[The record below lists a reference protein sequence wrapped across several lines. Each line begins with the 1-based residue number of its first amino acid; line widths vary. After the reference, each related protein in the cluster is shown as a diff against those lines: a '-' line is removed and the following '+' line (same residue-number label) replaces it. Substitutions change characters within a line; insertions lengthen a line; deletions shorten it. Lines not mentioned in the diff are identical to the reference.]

1 LPAPRRRKQTGAGE
15 KVRQEIALPRPDYT
29 EAELDAEYAKLNP
42 PRRYYQDYWASPEAD
57 KDMKNVPPG
66 MTNFFRGFY
75 YMKSADFPGNQN
87 LPPLHPVWSAP
98 VTGLTRSSRKR

>member
-1 LPAPRRRKQTGAGE
+1 
-15 KVRQEIALPRPDYT
+15 
-29 EAELDAEYAKLNP
+29 
-42 PRRYYQDYWASPEAD
+42 
-57 KDMKNVPPG
+57 MKNVPPG

-98 VTGLTRSSRKR
+98 VTGLTRKQPEKVSELLTAFLREGG